1 MKRLILSLFVL
12 GCSVAVQAK
21 GPGVIAHRGYWT
33 VENSAQNSMSSM
45 KNAFAIKAYGS
56 ELDVYIT
63 TDGQVVLFHDAT
75 FNGERID
82 DMTYAQTQEIKLSNG
97 ESLPLLTEVLS
108 EADKQNKTKLIIEI
122 KPHDTQQKE
131 NDAVDAVLE
140 LVRHAKMEKKVEYI
154 SFSRNICE
162 RLISKEPKAK
172 VAYLGGELTPQQLC
186 DLGYSGLDYH
196 IATMRAHEDWFDEA
210 KRLGLTVN
218 VWTVD
223 DEEDMKWLIEKH
235 ADYITTNQPV
245 VLQRLLNDR

>member
-97 ESLPLLTEVLS
+97 ESLPLLTEVLM
-108 EADKQNKTKLIIEI
+108 
-122 KPHDTQQKE
+122 
-131 NDAVDAVLE
+131 
-140 LVRHAKMEKKVEYI
+140 R
-154 SFSRNICE
+154 
-162 RLISKEPKAK
+162 
-172 VAYLGGELTPQQLC
+172 
-186 DLGYSGLDYH
+186 SG
-196 IATMRAHEDWFDEA
+196 
-210 KRLGLTVN
+210 
-218 VWTVD
+218 
-223 DEEDMKWLIEKH
+223 
-235 ADYITTNQPV
+235 
-245 VLQRLLNDR
+245 